1 VDARLHHVQS
11 EARLVTPPELIDLLQ
26 AFYRETSELLL
37 GRQARAR
44 SITSYEANNAY
55 QQVLGRQDMHLR
67 WVADSI
73 TDLGAVVPQV
83 GPDESQATDVKG
95 TDVSSIV
102 EADARAQQAF
112 IVRWRPRVATISN
125 ARHRKML
132 ELILGEMGEHFRV
145 FEQALE
151 GRTDIL
157 GRHSDGKVLRGSVLP
172 ARNSQLS

>member
-1 VDARLHHVQS
+1 M
-11 EARLVTPPELIDLLQ
+11 TPPELIDLLQ

-73 TDLGAVVPQV
+73 TDLGSVVPQV
-83 GPDESQATDVKG
+83 GPDESQATDAKG
-95 TDVSSIV
+95 TEVHSIV

-112 IVRWRPRVATISN
+112 IDRWGPRVVAISN
-125 ARHRKML
+125 ARHRKLL

-157 GRHSDGKVLRGSVLP
+157 GRHTDGKILRGSVMA
-172 ARNSQLS
+172 ARNSQLH

>member
-1 VDARLHHVQS
+1 VQG
-11 EARLVTPPELIDLLQ
+11 EARLVTPPELVELLQ

-73 TDLGAVVPQV
+73 TDLGGAVPSV
-83 GPDESQATDVKG
+83 GLDESQATDLKG
-95 TDVSSIV
+95 TDVQSIV
-102 EADARAQQAF
+102 ETDARAQQAF
-112 IVRWRPRVATISN
+112 MDRWRPRVAAMTN
-125 ARHRKML
+125 ARLRKL
-132 ELILGEMGEHFRV
+132 LDLILGEMGEHVRV
-145 FEQALE
+145 FTQALE

-157 GRHSDGKVLRGSVLP
+157 GRHTDGKILRGTVLP

>member
-1 VDARLHHVQS
+1 
-11 EARLVTPPELIDLLQ
+11 VTPPELIELLQ
-26 AFYRETSELLL
+26 EFYRETSELLL

-73 TDLGAVVPQV
+73 TDLGGAVPSV

-95 TDVSSIV
+95 TEVQSIV

-112 IVRWRPRVATISN
+112 IERWRPRVAPITN

-145 FEQALE
+145 FQQALE
-151 GRTDIL
+151 GRRDIL
-157 GRHSDGKVLRGSVLP
+157 GRHTDGKILRGTVLP
-172 ARNSQLS
+172 GRNSQLT

>member
-1 VDARLHHVQS
+1 VQG
-11 EARLVTPPELIDLLQ
+11 EARIVTPRELTDLLQ

-73 TDLGAVVPQV
+73 TDLGGAIPEV
-83 GPDESQATDVKG
+83 GGDESQATDAKG
-95 TDVSSIV
+95 TDVQSIV

-112 IVRWRPRVATISN
+112 IDRWRPRVATMSN

-132 ELILGEMGEHFRV
+132 ELILGEMDEHLRV

-157 GRHSDGKVLRGSVLP
+157 GRHTDGKILRGSVLP
-172 ARNSQLS
+172 GRNPHLQ